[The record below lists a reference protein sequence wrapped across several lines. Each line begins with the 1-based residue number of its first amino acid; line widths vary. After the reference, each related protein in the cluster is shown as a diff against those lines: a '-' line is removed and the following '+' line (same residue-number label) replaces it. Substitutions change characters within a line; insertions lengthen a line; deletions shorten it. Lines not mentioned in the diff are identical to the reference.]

1 MKTLFLLTF
10 ALAPAVLTAQSH
22 QCDQVL
28 KGTYVVTTTGTAG
41 SPVWAPF
48 TGPVATMGTYIFDGV
63 GNFQVTKVTIATA
76 NPPANVTPPVVV
88 TGTYALDRDCFG
100 SMTLNFAPAP
110 DGHYNMVAS
119 PDGRQ
124 ITMISTDLG
133 DVLIANATRL
143 EHRN

>member
-10 ALAPAVLTAQSH
+10 ALAPAVLSAESH
-22 QCDQVL
+22 QCDQML

-48 TGPVATMGTYIFDGV
+48 TGPVATMGTYVFDGV
-63 GNFQVTKVTIATA
+63 GNFQVTTVTIATA
-76 NPPANVTPPVVV
+76 NPPANVTPPVVI
-88 TGTYALDRDCFG
+88 TGTYALDRDCIG

-124 ITMISTDLG
+124 VTMISTDKG
-133 DVLIANATRL
+133 DVLIATGTRL
-143 EHRN
+143 ERRN